1 MTTAL
6 HQHFAQRYH
15 RDATGIGIVHLGIG
29 AFHRAHQAL
38 YTDEVLERF
47 GGNWGICGVS
57 LRRPDIRDQL
67 APQDGLYTLLE
78 RDGSGDFIRVIGA
91 VKEVLFA
98 PEAPEAVLERLSASG
113 TRIISL
119 TVTEKGYCHDPATGR
134 LNAQHPDIVQ
144 DLAHPRSPRS
154 ALGFLVEGL
163 ATRREHGTGGVTV
176 LCCDNLPENG
186 QVVRNLTLELA
197 RLRDPDLATW
207 IEQSV
212 SFPCTMVDRIVPA
225 TTEADRDTV
234 AALLGGPDAGA
245 VVGERFRQWVIED
258 HFVAGRPQWEAVG
271 AEMVNDVRPFE
282 HMKLRMLNGTHST
295 LAYTGFLAGLE
306 HVSDAIRAPGFE
318 ERLRSLMDEEIIPTL
333 HLPPGTDLPAY
344 RDALLERYANPS
356 LKHRL
361 YQIAMDGSQ
370 KLPQRLLGTL
380 RDLKAAG
387 RPAPGL
393 TRAVAAWMRY
403 VTGLDGQQQPFTV
416 QDPLAERFQAL
427 AESSGFR
434 QADSLHPEHLA
445 DYVRALVQV
454 QEVFGPDLAADA
466 AFAEALTV
474 TFAQHFLP

>member
-1 MTTAL
+1 MTSAL
-6 HQHFAQRYH
+6 HQHFGRRYD
-15 RDATGIGIVHLGIG
+15 RDAVGIGIVHLGIG

-47 GGNWGICGVS
+47 GGDWGICGVS

-67 APQDGLYTLLE
+67 APQEGLYTLLE

-98 PEAPEAVLERLSASG
+98 PEAPGRVLERLAASG

-144 DLAHPRSPRS
+144 DLAHPEAPQS
-154 ALGFLVEGL
+154 ALGFLVQGL
-163 ATRREHGTGGVTV
+163 AQRQQQGSGGVTV

-186 QVVRNLTLELA
+186 QVVRRLTLELA
-197 RLRDPDLATW
+197 MLRDPELAAW
-207 IEQSV
+207 IEQNV

-225 TTEADRDTV
+225 TTDADRETV
-234 AALLGGPDAGA
+234 AALLGGPDAGS

-258 HFVAGRPQWEAVG
+258 HFVAGRPQWDAVG
-271 AEMVNDVRPFE
+271 AEMVDDVRPFE

-306 HVSDAIRAPGFE
+306 YVSDAVQAPGFE
-318 ERLRSLMDEEIIPTL
+318 AMLRDLMNHEIIPTL

-344 RDALLERYANPS
+344 RDALLERYANPA
-356 LKHRL
+356 LQHRL

-380 RDLKAAG
+380 RDLQASG
-387 RPAPGL
+387 RPAPGI
-393 TRAVAAWMRY
+393 TRAIAAWMRY
-403 VTGLDGQQQPFTV
+403 VTGLNGQLQPFTV
-416 QDPLAERFQAL
+416 QDPLAERFQVL
-427 AESSGFR
+427 AEQSGFR
-434 QADSLHPEHLA
+434 QADSLIPDRLP
-445 DYVRALVQV
+445 DYVRALLQV
-454 QEVFGPDLAADA
+454 QEVFGRDLASDA
-466 AFAEALTV
+466 PFTEALIA
-474 TFAQHFLP
+474 TFEQNFLP